1 MYDLDRLLTV
11 EQLAMKLG
19 ISVRTVR
26 SWRYK
31 RKLPFTKIGRRLYVG
46 ADIVE
51 GLLDANAIPALAPGK
66 PAKS

>member
-1 MYDLDRLLTV
+1 MYNIDRLLTV
-11 EQLAMKLG
+11 EQLALKLG
-19 ISVRTVR
+19 VSVRTVR

-31 RKLPFTKIGRRLYVG
+31 RKIPFTKIGRRLYVG

-51 GLLDANAIPALAPGK
+51 GLLDANAIPALASRK

>member
-1 MYDLDRLLTV
+1 MYSIDRLLTV
-11 EQLAMKLG
+11 EQLALKLG
-19 ISVRTVR
+19 VSVRTVR

-31 RKLPFTKIGRRLYVG
+31 RQIPFTKIGRRLYVG

-51 GLLDANAIPALAPGK
+51 GLLDANAIPALAAGK